1 MMAPTS
7 LKPGAVV
14 FNYVFRNTLFA
25 CALGLASAT
34 AFTQQQTKI
43 SSIDLSKV
51 QDMLRDAYKDT
62 KKNYFDP
69 KYQGVNI
76 DALYQEY
83 NGKLGS
89 AGSLGDGMR
98 MVAAFLD
105 AFKDSHLFFIPPPR
119 PYMIESGFRMQM
131 IGDQCFITEVRPQ
144 TDAVGKLSPG
154 DRVAAFNSF
163 NVNRDDIWQ
172 IEYNFN
178 LLNPR
183 GGTDLGI
190 QAPDGTTR
198 QVSVK
203 SIVKPR
209 ARVVDLTT
217 PGEAYWDLIRR
228 GENEDHASR
237 SIVKTVGDVTYWKM
251 PGFNLDIDEVQNAF
265 AQVRKHS
272 ALVLDLRGNGGGY
285 TTTLALMVGS
295 VFDHDVKI
303 ADRVA
308 RKDSK
313 PMIAKKVGTTFKG
326 KIVVLVDAGSASAAE
341 LFARTMQLEQRG
353 TVIGD
358 RSSGSVMEA
367 KDYQETSGV
376 DTVAMYAFSITDA
389 NLIMSD
395 GKSLEKTGVTP
406 DEIVLPTAKDL
417 AAGLDPVLARASS
430 LAGGSLSPEEAGK
443 MFPVEWLPLK

>member
-1 MMAPTS
+1 MVNN
-7 LKPGAVV
+7 L
-14 FNYVFRNTLFA
+14 FRNTLFS
-25 CALGLASAT
+25 CALALASLT
-34 AFTQQQTKI
+34 AFTQQQPKLN
-43 SSIDLSKV
+43 SLDQSKL
-51 QDMLRDAYKDT
+51 QDMLRSAYQDT
-62 KKNYFDP
+62 KKDYYDP
-69 KYQGVNI
+69 KFQGIDI
-76 DALYQEY
+76 DARYREY
-83 NGKLGS
+83 SGKLGS
-89 AGSLGDGMR
+89 VGSLGEGMR
-98 MVAAFLD
+98 LVATFLD
-105 AFKDSHLFFIPPPR
+105 GFKDSHLYFIPPPR
-119 PYMIESGFRMQM
+119 PYMIESGFRMGM

-154 DRVAAFNSF
+154 DRVVTFNTF
-163 NVNRDDIWQ
+163 HVDRDDLWQ
-172 IEYNFN
+172 IEYYFN

-183 GGTDLGI
+183 GGSDLAV

-237 SIVKTVGDVTYWKM
+237 SILKTVGDVTYWKM
-251 PGFNLDIDEVQNAF
+251 PEFNLDIDAVQSAF

-272 ALVLDLRGNGGGY
+272 ALVLDLRGNPGGSIS
-285 TTTLALMVGS
+285 TLELMVGS

-303 ADRVA
+303 ADRIA

-326 KIVVLVDAGSASAAE
+326 KIVVLVDAGSASSAE
-341 LFARTMQLEQRG
+341 LFARTMQLEKRA

-358 RSSGSVMEA
+358 RSSGAVMEA
-367 KDYQETSGV
+367 KDYEENTGV

-389 NLIMSD
+389 NLVMSD
-395 GKSLEKTGVTP
+395 GKSLEKVGVTP

-417 AAGLDPVLARASS
+417 AAGLDPVLARAAS
-430 LAGGSLSPEEAGK
+430 LAGGILTPEEAGK